1 MLAII
6 LGQLIS
12 YKILT
17 FKKLSKNLKLIS
29 LGSLIIL
36 AIAFVV
42 FTYYPLE
49 IPLFQDPNTGE
60 YGIINHSH

>member
-29 LGSLIIL
+29 LVSLIIL

-49 IPLFQDPNTGE
+49 IPSFQDPNTGK